1 MMPVKQDNPSFHV
14 DLMFPS
20 RYLKAAD
27 LQEKPMS
34 LTIKQVFRDQVR
46 MTNGAVTEKYILR
59 FKETEKELI
68 LNKTNAKAIAKLLRE
83 PKAVNWAGSVIVL
96 KPTTCEAFGEIV
108 DCIRVALREAS

>member
-1 MMPVKQDNPSFHV
+1 MKTSKQDNPSFHV
-14 DLMFPS
+14 DLMFPG

-27 LQEKPMS
+27 LQDKPMS

-46 MTNGAVTEKYILR
+46 MTNGAIAEKYILR

-108 DCIRVALREAS
+108 DCIRVEMKQAS